1 VHRQPIRQR
10 SSSSL
15 VQEKMADGSIA
26 IFDRE
31 SQSVHSLNPAAA
43 EVWIACADGATVAQ
57 LEAALEDAFGARV
70 TPDVLTAAVAE
81 LRRAGLIETE
91 GQLPVAAADVDL
103 ARRSVLRTIG
113 GIGGALVPLVLT
125 MTATEQR
132 AQAFINGSMPT

>member
-1 VHRQPIRQR
+1 MIKQR
-10 SSSSL
+10 CSSSL
-15 VQEKMADGSIA
+15 VQETMADGSIA
-26 IFDRE
+26 IFDQE
-31 SQSVHSLNPAAA
+31 SKSVHSLNPAAA
-43 EVWIACADGATVAQ
+43 AVWTACADGATAAQ

-81 LRRAGLIETE
+81 LRRAGLIEVV
-91 GQLPVAAADVDL
+91 GPMSVGAADVDL